1 MYSVS
6 LKAWG
11 NRTRVEQRRT
21 ENDLQWINW
30 KLEVIKKWLKN
41 PAKIWHRTWEM
52 YLDIQCLHCL
62 LRPHQERGPTVTV
75 HSHLENTVGV
85 CHGLRL
91 HFIQWC
97 CRSSPYKSAIGYNT
111 IWKQWPQRDN
121 ALKTHMNRK
130 AQSLIIDAVWD
141 DVNREQNKLPEK
153 NFDVWELFLIE
164 KLSSARV
171 EG

>member
-1 MYSVS
+1 
-6 LKAWG
+6 
-11 NRTRVEQRRT
+11 
-21 ENDLQWINW
+21 
-30 KLEVIKKWLKN
+30 
-41 PAKIWHRTWEM
+41 M

-130 AQSLIIDAVWD
+130 AQSLIIEAVWD
-141 DVNREQNKLPEK
+141 DVNRTNSQRRTLMSENYSWWQKAEFSPCWRVKAVIPNDFPCFHALLH
-153 NFDVWELFLIE
+153 LFPFSCRI
-164 KLSSARV
+164 
-171 EG
+171 